1 MTLSKT
7 YSELFIVCMIGLL
20 ISTWQCAIAAEAI
33 LIPAAPVIAAKSFIL
48 QDAYSGKVLA
58 EAAADEKLAPASLT
72 KIMSVYV
79 VLNELS
85 KGHLSLEEPVTI
97 SRKAWQTPGSRMFVE
112 VNTQVKIED
121 LLKGVIIQSGNDA
134 SVALAEH
141 IAGSEATFAEM
152 MNQQAALLGM
162 LNTHFSNSMG
172 LPADDH
178 FTTAR
183 DLAILTRALIREYPD
198 YYRWFSEKEFTF
210 NKITQRN
217 RNKLLWRDDSVDG
230 VKTGHT
236 EAAGY
241 CLVASAVREDMR
253 LISVVMGANSER
265 SRANENQTLLNYGF
279 RFYETHRLYKGHEAL
294 TETRIWNGEQK
305 MLQLGLEEDLYV
317 TIPRRHYDDLKAAI
331 SFDQKIMAPVKQ
343 GDAFGTVNVTL
354 AGEPVTEEKLVALTT
369 VNEGNILRKL
379 VDAALLMVQ

>member
-162 LNTHFSNSMG
+162 L
-172 LPADDH
+172 
-178 FTTAR
+178 
-183 DLAILTRALIREYPD
+183 
-198 YYRWFSEKEFTF
+198 
-210 NKITQRN
+210 
-217 RNKLLWRDDSVDG
+217 
-230 VKTGHT
+230 
-236 EAAGY
+236 
-241 CLVASAVREDMR
+241 
-253 LISVVMGANSER
+253 
-265 SRANENQTLLNYGF
+265 
-279 RFYETHRLYKGHEAL
+279 
-294 TETRIWNGEQK
+294 
-305 MLQLGLEEDLYV
+305 
-317 TIPRRHYDDLKAAI
+317 
-331 SFDQKIMAPVKQ
+331 
-343 GDAFGTVNVTL
+343 
-354 AGEPVTEEKLVALTT
+354 
-369 VNEGNILRKL
+369 
-379 VDAALLMVQ
+379 